1 MAIADS
7 PPRRSISSA
16 ASSSKYVTQSHITKR
31 SPAGT
36 SSARWPIASHGS
48 VPTPVSSES
57 SRSSLRWVCASSSK
71 VVQRWPSSGTYW
83 RSSSQIGHRGGGAC
97 ASGNWAAQV
106 AQT

>member
-1 MAIADS
+1 MAIADN

-31 SPAGT
+31 SPARDEQR
-36 SSARWPIASHGS
+36 ALADREPGS
-48 VPTPVSSES
+48 GADAVSPES
-57 SRSSLRWVCASSSK
+57 SRSSLACVRASSSS
-71 VVQRWPSSGTYW
+71 VVQRCPSSGTYW
-83 RSSSQIGHRGGGAC
+83 RSSVQIGQCAGGAD